1 MMNFFTSKSSN
12 QDTGFSSQ
20 HQHPNGQNNGNNNS
34 STAGNGNGYP
44 CKLVSSGPC
53 ASSNNGAFFTNFTL
67 QTATPTTAISQ
78 DLYAM
83 GTTGITSENALFQ
96 MKSMNNGISSVNN
109 NNSNTPTIIT
119 TSQEETNAGNVHG
132 DTGGNSLQNS
142 EDDNFSSSSTTKC
155 LLSSTSSLSIN
166 QREAAA
172 AAYGPD
178 TDIPRGK
185 LEVTIIEARDLVTR
199 SKDSQP
205 YVVCTFESSE
215 FISNGPESL
224 GAINNNNN
232 NNNNNQHNQN
242 QHINN
247 NNENTNPDA
256 ASQHHNNN
264 SGWNGSQLPS
274 IKEHLK
280 KKTPLYTQIIFPIRS
295 AKLLLFS
302 NRSEQTFF

>member
-53 ASSNNGAFFTNFTL
+53 ASSNNGALFTNFTL
-67 QTATPTTAISQ
+67 QTATPTTAI
-78 DLYAM
+78 
-83 GTTGITSENALFQ
+83 
-96 MKSMNNGISSVNN
+96 K
-109 NNSNTPTIIT
+109 
-119 TSQEETNAGNVHG
+119 TNAGNVHG

-280 KKTPLYTQIIFPIRS
+280 KNPFIHTDHLP
-295 AKLLLFS
+295 
-302 NRSEQTFF
+302 N